1 MTKLSTALLLAGL
14 TMTYGVRA
22 ADASAA
28 ATETPKPAAPAA
40 RPTTIP
46 PASSKQGVAFD
57 KDIKPL
63 FDASCVRCHGAQKPK
78 ANLRLDS
85 LEGVLKGS
93 EDGKILV
100 VGDSAK
106 SKLVTAIARINPKTA
121 MPPEQRGPRRGGPG
135 GPGGPGGEGRPPARD
150 GAGEAHAAAGAPEKA
165 GDTAKTGE
173 APARPPGGPGGQG
186 GRPQGP
192 PPKPLTA
199 EEVGLVRAWIDQ
211 GAK

>member
-1 MTKLSTALLLAGL
+1 MTQALLLAGL
-14 TMTYGVRA
+14 TLA
-22 ADASAA
+22 AGPALAAEAQAANKPSAH
-28 ATETPKPAAPAA
+28 
-40 RPTTIP
+40 PTAIP
-46 PASSKQGVAFD
+46 PASTAQGVTFA

-63 FDASCVRCHGAQKPK
+63 FDASCVKCHGAQKPK
-78 ANLRLDS
+78 AQLRLDT
-85 LEGVLKGS
+85 LDGVLKGS
-93 EDGKILV
+93 EDGKVIT

-121 MPPEQRGPRRGGPG
+121 MPPEPRAPRRGGPG
-135 GPGGPGGEGRPPARD
+135 SPGGEGPA
-150 GAGEAHAAAGAPEKA
+150 KA
-165 GDTAKTGE
+165 GDTASTAEKLAGEHPTGG
-173 APARPPGGPGGQG
+173 PGGQGGQG

>member
-1 MTKLSTALLLAGL
+1 MACGTVLAAEGQAP
-14 TMTYGVRA
+14 A
-22 ADASAA
+22 ADA
-28 ATETPKPAAPAA
+28 PKPAAPVA

-46 PASSKQGVAFD
+46 PASAKQGVTFAN
-57 KDIKPL
+57 DIKPL

-78 ANLRLDS
+78 GNLRLDT

-93 EDGKILV
+93 EDGKILT

-106 SKLVTAIARINPKTA
+106 SKLVASIARINPKTA

-135 GPGGPGGEGRPPARD
+135 GPGGPGGEGRPPQGGGNGHD
-150 GAGEAHAAAGAPEKA
+150 GAGAPEKA
-165 GDTAKTGE
+165 GEAAKTGA
-173 APARPPGGPGGQG
+173 APAAPAGGPGGEGRPG

-192 PPKPLTA
+192 PPKPLTP